1 MISKIVLNNSLNSIT
16 SFEKALGFRKEI
28 LAIDLDYLVKMV
40 PEKIKD
46 SIKRNPIFT
55 GIFKKGHIVSSYS
68 IFSSDKFFVK
78 QNGELLQ
85 ITDLAKIP
93 EIKNRGGKI
102 FIKSSLIESKI
113 GHQGVFSLEAL
124 FGDYSFERTTEELQK
139 CIAVQS
145 FYENAQEAGL
155 YQVNLNA
162 KIPSLKRLSNTL
174 DDDLWRD
181 QLHEE
186 NIRRRALGQELI
198 IPDETWFRSHL
209 LNSITV
215 NHRMIMDYVDEFTR
229 HDEDCIYSVEVEAN
243 FLLFVKGIDHKYLP
257 YYEQKF
263 KPEE

>member
-40 PEKIKD
+40 PEKIID
-46 SIKRNPIFT
+46 SIKHNPIVT
-55 GIFKKGHIVSSYS
+55 GIFKRGHIVSSYS
-68 IFSSDKFFVK
+68 ISSSDKFFVK
-78 QNGELLQ
+78 QNGELLE
-85 ITDLAKIP
+85 IKDLTKVP

-102 FIKSSLIESKI
+102 FIRSALIESKI
-113 GHQGVFSLEAL
+113 GRYGVFSLEAL
-124 FGDYSFERTTEELQK
+124 FGDYSFERTTKELQK

-145 FYENAQEAGL
+145 FYENAKEIGL
-155 YQVNLNA
+155 HQVNLNV
-162 KIPSLKRLSNTL
+162 KIPSLKNLSSTL

-186 NIRRRALGQELI
+186 NVYRRATGQDLI
-198 IPDETWFRSHL
+198 IPDESWFRSHL
-209 LNSITV
+209 LSSITS
-215 NHRMIMDYVDEFTR
+215 NHRMIMDYVDEFTKN
-229 HDEDCIYSVEVEAN
+229 DEDCVYSVEVEAN

-263 KPEE
+263 KSEE

>member
-40 PEKIKD
+40 PEKIKY
-46 SIKRNPIFT
+46 SIKRNPLVT

-68 IFSSDKFFVK
+68 ISSSDRFFVK
-78 QNGELLQ
+78 QNSELLE
-85 ITDLAKIP
+85 ITDLSTVP

-102 FIKSSLIESKI
+102 FMKSALIETKI
-113 GHQGVFSLEAL
+113 GRQGVFSLEAL
-124 FGDYSFERTTEELQK
+124 FGDYSFERTTEKLLK

-145 FYENAQEAGL
+145 FYENAKEICL

-162 KIPSLKRLSNTL
+162 KIPSLKNLSSTL
-174 DDDLWRD
+174 DDDLWRT

-186 NIRRRALGQELI
+186 NIYRRTTGQELI
-198 IPDETWFRSHL
+198 IPDESWFRSHL
-209 LNSITV
+209 LSSITA

-229 HDEDCIYSVEVEAN
+229 HDEDCIYSVEVESN

-263 KPEE
+263 KSEE